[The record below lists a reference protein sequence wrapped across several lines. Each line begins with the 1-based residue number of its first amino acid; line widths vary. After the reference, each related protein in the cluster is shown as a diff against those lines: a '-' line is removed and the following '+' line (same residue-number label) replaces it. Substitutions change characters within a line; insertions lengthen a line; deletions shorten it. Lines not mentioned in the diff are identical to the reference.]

1 MHSLGCENL
10 DSSDFILNLKY
21 VEDIFFGLDEDK
33 AKQCKDDVNVDD
45 EVLHEA
51 LATSLHLAVGSIV
64 EVYFEIVPAI
74 LYNAE

>member
-1 MHSLGCENL
+1 MS
-10 DSSDFILNLKY
+10 ILNLKS
-21 VEDIFFGLDEDK
+21 VEEIFFGLDEDK

-74 LYNAE
+74 MYHAE